1 MARIIVTC
9 NNDFVNYDNIVS
21 ITILKT
27 DDEEDAEEKSVVTDD
42 DYGLV
47 AVDIMNNV
55 HILGIYETYSQAC
68 SALDKLNEW
77 LSREINGVFSVKGDE

>member
-1 MARIIVTC
+1 M
-9 NNDFVNYDNIVS
+9 
-21 ITILKT
+21 
-27 DDEEDAEEKSVVTDD
+27 TDD

-47 AVDIMNNV
+47 AVDIMNNM